1 MQMQIFDTMTNEY
14 LQATQH
20 WFSQVEAAG
29 MTLMVIL
36 LVIQLTLKLSKVIL
50 TGEGNAVTMM
60 VHSIKN
66 IVLLAVL
73 YYLMTNAG
81 TLLPKLFNSFSQLG
95 VAGSTITSL
104 DPSSVV
110 SEGLAI
116 ASAILQSF
124 NGWGVLTDIAF
135 SFFGVFCC
143 IAVVVCYGLIAAEL
157 MITLIESY
165 FLVAVSALFIAFGAT
180 SYTLPMAREYIG
192 MTVAVG
198 IKLMMLYVMIAIGVQ
213 LGSDWAQLI
222 SQATQAKDWSTY
234 LGVAVGS
241 IIYYLIVK
249 SVPSKIASAA
259 SHSFAVSH
267 TDSIAGAATGSVA
280 KTIAGVSMGMEAMSL
295 AKTAVHATGDSANW
309 LHGKMSSF
317 MNNGSNSGL
326 DGAAS
331 SVQGI
336 GNQSSSLASSMLTHF
351 GSSHSGSGGIS
362 DLSPGGGGKSGGSL
376 ITPSVIHLPGP
387 ESANRKGQSDLFTAT
402 N

>member
-1 MQMQIFDTMTNEY
+1 MQMQIFDTMTGEY
-14 LQATQH
+14 LQATQN
-20 WFSQVEAAG
+20 WFSQVETAG
-29 MTLMVIL
+29 MILMVIL
-36 LVIQLTLKLSKVIL
+36 LVIQLTLKLSKSIM
-50 TGEGNAVTMM
+50 TGEGNAMTMM

-66 IVLLAVL
+66 IVLLSVL
-73 YYLMTNAG
+73 YYLMINAG
-81 TLLPKLFNSFSQLG
+81 TLLPELFNSFSQLG
-95 VAGSTITSL
+95 VAGSTITKL

-165 FLVAVSALFIAFGAT
+165 FLVAVSALFIAFGAS

-222 SQATQAKDWSTY
+222 NQATQAKDWSTY

-259 SHSFAVSH
+259 SHSFAISH
-267 TDSIAGAATGSVA
+267 MDNITGATTGSVA
-280 KTIAGVSMGMEAMSL
+280 KTAAGVLMGVGAFEMAGAAMR
-295 AKTAVHATGDSANW
+295 AAGGSANG
-309 LHGKMSSF
+309 LHGKMASF
-317 MNNGSNSGL
+317 AGQGSSGL
-326 DGAAS
+326 DGAAGG
-331 SVQGI
+331 VQ
-336 GNQSSSLASSMLTHF
+336 GNQSASLASGMLTHF
-351 GSSHSGSGGIS
+351 GSSHSGGVSDISPSGGR
-362 DLSPGGGGKSGGSL
+362 SGGSL

-387 ESANRKGQSDLFTAT
+387 EPANRKGQIDLFAAS